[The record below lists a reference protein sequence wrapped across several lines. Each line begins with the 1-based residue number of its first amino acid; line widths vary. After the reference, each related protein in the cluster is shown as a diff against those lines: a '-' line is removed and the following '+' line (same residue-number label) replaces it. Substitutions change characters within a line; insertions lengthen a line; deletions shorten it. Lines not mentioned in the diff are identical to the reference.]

1 MKKQFL
7 YLLAGTLALGLIVP
21 VGAACGEPISLK
33 YAGTGYDTSVDN
45 FLDGLP
51 VNISLAEAKGSFG
64 AKRVEISAEFDP
76 INLDGL
82 PGCAD
87 DYDIA
92 VGLLYSAVVVTF
104 ADLSQ
109 LFGFSDQGWLC
120 ANPEN
125 GHYYGEVYGVYA
137 GGTKRFANA
146 TGTWVSAFEG
156 NHLES
161 PFLQPAGIRSI
172 TGTVDGTVDLN

>member
-7 YLLAGTLALGLIVP
+7 YPLAGALMLGLIVP

-76 INLDGL
+76 INLDDH

-87 DYDIA
+87 GYDIA
-92 VGLLYSAVVVTF
+92 VGLLYSASVATF
-104 ADLSQ
+104 SDQSQ
-109 LFGFSDQGWLC
+109 LFGFSDQGWMC
-120 ANPEN
+120 ANSQN
-125 GHYYGEVYGVYA
+125 GHYYGEVYGVYG
-137 GGTKRFANA
+137 GGTKRFADA
-146 TGTWVSAFEG
+146 SGTWMSAFEG
-156 NHLES
+156 NDLEPPHCS
-161 PFLQPAGIRSI
+161 R
-172 TGTVDGTVDLN
+172 